1 MKSAIKDSKIRL
13 RPAAPEHCELVFGWR
28 NLPEIVDLSSSRRQ
42 VSASEHREW
51 YKSVLIDQNRPM
63 FLIEESGSPVG
74 LIRFEINNS
83 NEAEI
88 SVYLIPGMTGRGIGA
103 LAILIGC
110 DILFTKNSVK
120 KIIAKIRYDNRR
132 SIDAFS
138 KCGFK
143 LTTESKIFHQH
154 IILVKTVECI
164 KNE

>member
-1 MKSAIKDSKIRL
+1 MKSAIKDSKIHL
-13 RPAAPEHCELVFGWR
+13 RPAAPEDCDLVFGWR
-28 NLPEIVDLSSSRRQ
+28 NLPEIVHLSSSRRQ

-110 DILFTKNSVK
+110 DILSAKNCVK
-120 KIIAKIRYDNRR
+120 KIIAKIRYDNLI
-132 SIDAFS
+132 SIKAFT
-138 KCGFK
+138 KCGFRITRDK
-143 LTTESKIFHQH
+143 NIDINHVAM
-154 IILVKTVECI
+154 ILEKPY
-164 KNE
+164 